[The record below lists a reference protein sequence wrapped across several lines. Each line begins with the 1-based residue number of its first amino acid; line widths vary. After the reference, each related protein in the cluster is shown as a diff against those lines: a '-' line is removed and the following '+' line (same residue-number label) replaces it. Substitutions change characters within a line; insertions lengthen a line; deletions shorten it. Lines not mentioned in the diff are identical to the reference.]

1 MELTLQTFLIVCPL
15 VFLGGFVDSV
25 AGGAGIITIPA
36 YLMAG
41 IPVHLAAGTN
51 KLVNGSGTLV
61 ATLKYIKSGKV
72 VWRPALLAGVGALL
86 KGAETPAGLGRHPG
100 QRHDGAGEQQYQQN
114 LSHCQI
120 SSARHWHFIVTSGTS
135 ISCSEMP
142 PCWKVPV

>member
-72 VWRPALLAGVGALL
+72 VKDEQVAALCNAMFRCVDDKYFFPLEEVPAKKTKV
-86 KGAETPAGLGRHPG
+86 KKEDAE
-100 QRHDGAGEQQYQQN
+100 
-114 LSHCQI
+114 
-120 SSARHWHFIVTSGTS
+120 
-135 ISCSEMP
+135 
-142 PCWKVPV
+142 